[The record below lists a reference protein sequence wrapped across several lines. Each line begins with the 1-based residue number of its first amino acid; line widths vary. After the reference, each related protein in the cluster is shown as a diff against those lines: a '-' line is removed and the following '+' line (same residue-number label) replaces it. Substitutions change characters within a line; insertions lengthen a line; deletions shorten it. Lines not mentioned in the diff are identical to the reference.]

1 VLADVSV
8 PLLGTNFVETPQI
21 SGVRSIVHFILFFA
35 RFYFGFVKKP
45 KAWNRSYA
53 RPFGPELPAL
63 WRPVTRSERGGAR
76 ALDVQVI
83 ETFAVWNE

>member
-45 KAWNRSYA
+45 KA
-53 RPFGPELPAL
+53 
-63 WRPVTRSERGGAR
+63 
-76 ALDVQVI
+76 
-83 ETFAVWNE
+83 